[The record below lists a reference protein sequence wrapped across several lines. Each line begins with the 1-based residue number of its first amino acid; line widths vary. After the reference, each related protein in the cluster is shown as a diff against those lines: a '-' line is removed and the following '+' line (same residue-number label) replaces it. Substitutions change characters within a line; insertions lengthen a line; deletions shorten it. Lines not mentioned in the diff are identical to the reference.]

1 MDAAHKIVLCRND
14 RCRLLLRCHSPLP
27 DISHKYVEM
36 SLDDLLRYVLK
47 GDEFMVDTLF
57 FHLLADRFRH
67 DIARKQFVDEPL
79 SLVIQENRALA
90 SGGL

>member
-1 MDAAHKIVLCRND
+1 
-14 RCRLLLRCHSPLP
+14 
-27 DISHKYVEM
+27 
-36 SLDDLLRYVLK
+36 
-47 GDEFMVDTLF
+47 MVDTLF
-57 FHLLADRFRH
+57 FHLLVNRFRH

>member
-1 MDAAHKIVLCRND
+1 MW
-14 RCRLLLRCHSPLP
+14 
-27 DISHKYVEM
+27 EM

>member
-1 MDAAHKIVLCRND
+1 
-14 RCRLLLRCHSPLP
+14 
-27 DISHKYVEM
+27 
-36 SLDDLLRYVLK
+36 
-47 GDEFMVDTLF
+47 MVDTLF